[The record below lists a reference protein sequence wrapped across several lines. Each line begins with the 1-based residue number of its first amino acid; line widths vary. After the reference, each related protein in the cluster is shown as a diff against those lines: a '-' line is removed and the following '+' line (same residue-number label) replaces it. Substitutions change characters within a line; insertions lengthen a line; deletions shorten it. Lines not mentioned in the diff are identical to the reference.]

1 MAKKKNESE
10 DTPKEE
16 IDTASSEE
24 TTGDELL
31 EEGEDTSGSGE
42 EPVEADR
49 TPTVPPAEAEAMAA
63 ASEIEDEPEP
73 EPEPEEKPAPKAK
86 TKAKAS
92 PKKEAAPAA
101 PAADEEEMISNE
113 EAAATLFGPGGK
125 ESAATPISEL
135 PGSDDEPLK
144 HAGFIVVLAAVV
156 LGALLA
162 GGAYGVLN
170 AEQKHC
176 LHLQLQSL
184 SCVEYY
190 DNLNAGRMDEA
201 RREAVANA
209 PRVGTVSVTTT
220 PNNLRVSSAGQPE
233 TLLLQGNTLAA
244 PARSKITF
252 QDVPADATFAFT
264 IHGDGVWQDRVVELP
279 DFRSAST
286 LWIQNP
292 MTGDYSAELNFR
304 PCYPGSAAYGA
315 SNCLYPAERALA
327 AGTEAWEEMRWRTT
341 WQPPAEPEE
350 GQPTRLENATI
361 TVNSTPSGA
370 RVEFNGRAAIGPDG
384 QPCTT
389 PCTFSH
395 YAPAD
400 NAQPNEDGTPPENVP
415 VYLSREGLPLEVY
428 IEGKL
433 PTRTSVFAHNFI
445 CNPMEGASVTMI
457 EAARPGGFA
466 SKDFMG
472 FCNYQYEV
480 NLEIVDPPA
489 PAAEESEEERA
500 SN

>member
-1 MAKKKNESE
+1 MAKKKIESE
-10 DTPKEE
+10 ETPKEE
-16 IDTASSEE
+16 IDTASSDE
-24 TTGDELL
+24 TSDDELL
-31 EEGEDTSGSGE
+31 EEAEDTSGSGE
-42 EPVEADR
+42 DPVEPDQ
-49 TPTVPPAEAEAMAA
+49 TPTVPPAEAEALAA
-63 ASEIEDEPEP
+63 AAEKEDEPEP
-73 EPEPEEKPAPKAK
+73 EPEAKPKVKEKAAAKKKPDLAKKSTAPSAD
-86 TKAKAS
+86 
-92 PKKEAAPAA
+92 
-101 PAADEEEMISNE
+101 ADEEELISNE

-125 ESAATPISEL
+125 ESASTPISEL
-135 PGSDDEPLK
+135 PGSEDEPLK
-144 HAGFIVVLAAVV
+144 HAGFLVVLAAVV
-156 LGALLA
+156 LGAALA
-162 GGAYGVLN
+162 AGAYGILN

-190 DNLNAGRMDEA
+190 DNLNAGRMDED

-220 PNNLRVSSAGQPE
+220 PNNLRVTSSGQPE
-233 TLLLQGNTLAA
+233 TLFLQGNTLAA

-252 QDVPADATFAFT
+252 QDVPADAAFSFT

-279 DFRSAST
+279 DYRSAST

-327 AGTEAWEEMRWRTT
+327 QGTEAWEEMRWRTT

-370 RVEFNGRAAIGPDG
+370 RVQFNGRAALGPDG

-389 PCTFSH
+389 PCTFTH

-400 NAQPNEDGTPPENVP
+400 NAEPAEDGTPPENP
-415 VYLSREGLPLEVY
+415 AVYLSREGLPLEVY

-433 PTRTSVFAHNFI
+433 PTRTSVFAHNFV
-445 CNPMEGASVTMI
+445 CNPMQDAAITMI
-457 EAARPGGFA
+457 ESARPGGFA

-472 FCNYQYEV
+472 FCNYQYDV
-480 NLEIVDPPA
+480 NLQILDPPA
-489 PAAEESEEERA
+489 PEPEDSDDERA